1 MAIGQSWV
9 TLKFGGFTKTKMF
22 DSITIWLP
30 SRKSSSDTDT
40 RWTIEPPSAEALG
53 FRCYPVWPQG
63 DGFCRWSQTPIFIF
77 LEALKSF
84 YLFYAGAVSLALAVW
99 PRSCFRWG
107 LMSSVQWV
115 WPITVSICMDLMQS
129 ADFQLH
135 KFTVMLAAPNM
146 NKHSFLSC
154 QPRSD
159 KQWLIDKVGT
169 LKCDSVI
176 HHKYGPSDDQIV
188 IWHSRRPLWL
198 NSILNQFSLDT
209 DLFVLFRSSRIS
221 SGRTSRC

>member
-1 MAIGQSWV
+1 LEGSLKRRCLIPSQFDFPPENHHLILILVEPLNPHLPRLWVSGAIP
-9 TLKFGGFTKTKMF
+9 FGPKGTVFVGEAKLQF
-22 DSITIWLP
+22 
-30 SRKSSSDTDT
+30 SSSWRPWKASTSSMLVPFH
-40 RWTIEPPSAEALG
+40 WPW
-53 FRCYPVWPQG
+53 RCGPGPVL
-63 DGFCRWSQTPIFIF
+63 DG
-77 LEALKSF
+77 
-84 YLFYAGAVSLALAVW
+84 
-99 PRSCFRWG
+99 G

>member
-1 MAIGQSWV
+1 MGQSWV

-107 LMSSVQWV
+107 LDVVSPVSVAHHGV
-115 WPITVSICMDLMQS
+115 HLHGSDAVRRLS
-129 ADFQLH
+129 ASQVYSH
-135 KFTVMLAAPNM
+135 A
-146 NKHSFLSC
+146 
-154 QPRSD
+154 
-159 KQWLIDKVGT
+159 
-169 LKCDSVI
+169 
-176 HHKYGPSDDQIV
+176 
-188 IWHSRRPLWL
+188 
-198 NSILNQFSLDT
+198 
-209 DLFVLFRSSRIS
+209 
-221 SGRTSRC
+221 GRTKHEQT